1 MGGPAGFP
9 SRASVHWLEVGVSLL
24 SVARPGG
31 SVTHTPRQG
40 REERADAE
48 CGVGRGRGRGGPA
61 TTQRRSALDIDRKSQ
76 NLSREKRRGD
86 KDVCGLVPFNLQ
98 RGPSLF
104 FLLATVP

>member
-48 CGVGRGRGRGGPA
+48 CGVGRGGEGRTGNNTAAVERAGY
-61 TTQRRSALDIDRKSQ
+61 RSQKPKL
-76 NLSREKRRGD
+76 
-86 KDVCGLVPFNLQ
+86 
-98 RGPSLF
+98 
-104 FLLATVP
+104 